1 MSANLD
7 LVRSI
12 CASWERGDFSGST
25 DWVHPEIEYV
35 IADGPSGHWTGMACL
50 WKGFRDFLST
60 WEDLRVEVDG
70 YRELDDERV
79 LVFHHFSGRAR
90 TSGLELEEMRPR
102 TANLFHVR
110 DNKVTRLIA
119 YYDREHALADLGLA
133 ADGDATGPTS

>member
-1 MSANLD
+1 MEGL
-7 LVRSI
+7 
-12 CASWERGDFSGST
+12 
-25 DWVHPEIEYV
+25 
-35 IADGPSGHWTGMACL
+35 
-50 WKGFRDFLST
+50 RDFLST

-90 TSGLELEEMRPR
+90 TSGLKLEEMRPR

-119 YYDREHALADLGLA
+119 YYDRERALADLGLA
-133 ADGDATGPTS
+133 PERRETPR